1 MLYIKVY
8 ALYRYDIGIITKN
21 FMVAYETYLQT
32 KYANTVE
39 TLSGLINTL
48 DYDFIKYKTK

>member
-48 DYDFIKYKTK
+48 DYDFI